1 MQVSCDWR
9 RAGHVTTIA
18 ASDWP
23 RCFLLSGSEA
33 VTKADAE
40 VLCAFH
46 SGAWVAEIDR
56 PGQGRVIFI
65 FRMFT
70 RASNKPSQSF
80 KCNHVEDPSYGLL
93 LAGSEA
99 PTSNFVKVRLQF

>member
-1 MQVSCDWR
+1 MSCDWWR
-9 RAGHVTTIA
+9 DGHVTTIA
-18 ASDWP
+18 ASDWS

-56 PGQGRVIFI
+56 PGQSGGIVIFS
-65 FRMFT
+65 
-70 RASNKPSQSF
+70 RASNEPSQKFS
-80 KCNHVEDPSYGLL
+80 V
-93 LAGSEA
+93 
-99 PTSNFVKVRLQF
+99 

>member
-1 MQVSCDWR
+1 MSCDWR

-18 ASDWP
+18 ASDWS

-46 SGAWVAEIDR
+46 SGAWVAEVDR
-56 PGQGRVIFI
+56 PGQGGGIFI
-65 FRMFT
+65 FRVFT
-70 RASNKPSQSF
+70 RASNEPSQKFS
-80 KCNHVEDPSYGLL
+80 V
-93 LAGSEA
+93 
-99 PTSNFVKVRLQF
+99 